1 MRWRNTSNNWGLAA
15 VLLHWLA
22 ALTVIG
28 LFGLG
33 LWMIGLDYYHL
44 WYRTGP
50 DLHRSIGVLLFAVIL
65 LRLVWRLLN
74 PTPRPLPHHQP
85 WETNTARIAH
95 GLLYL
100 LPLVVMISGYLI
112 STADGRAI
120 AVFDWFEVPA
130 LFTGLEQQE
139 EVMGDLH
146 EVLAWGLIVV
156 AALHALGALK
166 HHFIDHDTT
175 LTRMLGNNIK
185 QEKP

>member
-1 MRWRNTSNNWGLAA
+1 MRWRNTESNWGLSA
-15 VLLHWLA
+15 VLLHWLV

-33 LWMIGLDYYHL
+33 LWMTELDYYDP

-50 DLHRSIGVLLFAVIL
+50 DLHRSIGVLLLGVIL

-74 PTPRPLPHHQP
+74 PTPRPLPHHQR
-85 WETNTARIAH
+85 WETNAARIAH
-95 GLLYL
+95 ALLYV

-112 STADGRAI
+112 STADGRAV

-130 LFTGLEQQE
+130 LFTGMEQQE

-146 EVLAWGLIVV
+146 EALAWGLIAV
-156 AALHALGALK
+156 ASLHALGALK

-175 LTRMLGNNIK
+175 LTRMLGSNIK
-185 QEKP
+185 QEQS